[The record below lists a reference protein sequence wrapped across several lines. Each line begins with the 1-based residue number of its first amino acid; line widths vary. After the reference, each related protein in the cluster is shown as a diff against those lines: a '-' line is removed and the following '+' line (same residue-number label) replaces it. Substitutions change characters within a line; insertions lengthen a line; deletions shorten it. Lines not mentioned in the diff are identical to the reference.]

1 MNKSIHKLVTA
12 IFFSIVFSPM
22 AFAGEQEQKIDHS
35 GHIGSKIHESVVADY
50 QFAYHLIDRQEL
62 TKSTKEMDKSHHM
75 MVYIIDPEGRKV
87 EEAKVGY
94 LVKGPDGST
103 QKLMTMGMQGAY
115 GADLNFKIKGT
126 YTVKMKAVTGE
137 KKLLD
142 TFTYEVE

>member
-1 MNKSIHKLVTA
+1 M
-12 IFFSIVFSPM
+12 
-22 AFAGEQEQKIDHS
+22 
-35 GHIGSKIHESVVADY
+35 
-50 QFAYHLIDRQEL
+50 
-62 TKSTKEMDKSHHM
+62 
-75 MVYIIDPEGRKV
+75 
-87 EEAKVGY
+87 GY

-115 GADLNFKIKGT
+115 GADLNFKAKGT